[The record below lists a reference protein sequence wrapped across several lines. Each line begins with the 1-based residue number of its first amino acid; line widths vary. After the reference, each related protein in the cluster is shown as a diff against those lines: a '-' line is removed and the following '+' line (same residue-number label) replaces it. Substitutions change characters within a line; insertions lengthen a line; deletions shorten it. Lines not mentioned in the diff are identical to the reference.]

1 MLPCPTFPLV
11 CKSEDELTCRTCDS
25 RVYEYLLP
33 TYCLLPPASD
43 DALAKHLDTSSP
55 GWREGLGEA
64 AAFADA
70 WVPEEEQP
78 KAEGADPDV
87 KEDASEVK
95 EGEETKGGAEVKEGE
110 ENKEGEP
117 TKVAPKK
124 AGEFERRRGW
134 RCDQSTLER
143 FRALIKEFV
152 GTQYVPPPMN
162 PTCLSNIVADEKQFP
177 QLYNWETIR

>member
-1 MLPCPTFPLV
+1 L
-11 CKSEDELTCRTCDS
+11 LTCRTCDS

-70 WVPEEEQP
+70 WVPEEEEP
-78 KAEGADPDV
+78 KAEGTDTTEA
-87 KEDASEVK
+87 KEGAPEVK
-95 EGEETKGGAEVKEGE
+95 GGDEAKMGEETKDGE
-110 ENKEGEP
+110 EAKEGEP

-152 GTQYVPPPMN
+152 GTQYVYSY
-162 PTCLSNIVADEKQFP
+162 LRDEW
-177 QLYNWETIR
+177 LTME

>member
-1 MLPCPTFPLV
+1 MSIPSYPS
-11 CKSEDELTCRTCDS
+11 KSGCGVGYEPSIHSKLERVSSTSRDMELTYRTCDS

-70 WVPEEEQP
+70 WVPEEEEEPAQGT
-78 KAEGADPDV
+78 ATQGTGEG
-87 KEDASEVK
+87 EVK
-95 EGEETKGGAEVKEGE
+95 QEGGET
-110 ENKEGEP
+110 KEGEP
-117 TKVAPKK
+117 IKIAPKK

-134 RCDQSTLER
+134 RCDQPTLER
-143 FRALIKEFV
+143 FRALIKEYV
-152 GTQYVPPPMN
+152 GTQYVAFIISEP
-162 PTCLSNIVADEKQFP
+162 V
-177 QLYNWETIR
+177 

>member
-1 MLPCPTFPLV
+1 
-11 CKSEDELTCRTCDS
+11 
-25 RVYEYLLP
+25 VYEYLLP

-43 DALAKHLDTSSP
+43 DALAKHLDNSSP

-70 WVPEEEQP
+70 WVPEEEEP
-78 KAEGADPDV
+78 KAEGVDAVEAKETPEV
-87 KEDASEVK
+87 KETSEVK
-95 EGEETKGGAEVKEGE
+95 EGEETK
-110 ENKEGEP
+110 EGEP
-117 TKVAPKK
+117 IKVAPKK

-152 GTQYVPPPMN
+152 GTQYVP
-162 PTCLSNIVADEKQFP
+162 L
-177 QLYNWETIR
+177 L

>member
-1 MLPCPTFPLV
+1 
-11 CKSEDELTCRTCDS
+11 
-25 RVYEYLLP
+25 VYEYLLP

-70 WVPEEEQP
+70 WVPEEEEP
-78 KAEGADPDV
+78 KAEGDDV
-87 KEDASEVK
+87 TEVKDGASEVK
-95 EGEETKGGAEVKEGE
+95 EAEVKEGE
-110 ENKEGEP
+110 EVKVEGEAKEGEVVKEGEP

-152 GTQYVPPPMN
+152 GTQYVPPPMS
-162 PTCLSNIVADEKQFP
+162 PTCLSNVVADEKQFP
-177 QLYNWETIR
+177 QLHNWETI

>member
-1 MLPCPTFPLV
+1 
-11 CKSEDELTCRTCDS
+11 
-25 RVYEYLLP
+25 VYEYLLP

-43 DALAKHLDTSSP
+43 DALAKHLDASSP

-70 WVPEEEQP
+70 WVPEEEEP
-78 KAEGADPDV
+78 KAEGDDAAEV
-87 KEDASEVK
+87 KQGGSEVK
-95 EGEETKGGAEVKEGE
+95 QGEETKGGEETKEGEEVKEGE
-110 ENKEGEP
+110 GI
-117 TKVAPKK
+117 KVAPKK

-152 GTQYVPPPMN
+152 GTQYVPPPTN
-162 PTCLSNIVADEKQFP
+162 SAVSRA
-177 QLYNWETIR
+177 

>member
-1 MLPCPTFPLV
+1 
-11 CKSEDELTCRTCDS
+11 
-25 RVYEYLLP
+25 VYEYLLP

-70 WVPEEEQP
+70 WVPEEEDS
-78 KAEGADPDV
+78 KAEGADTEV
-87 KEDASEVK
+87 KEGASEVK
-95 EGEETKGGAEVKEGE
+95 EGEETKGEGEAKAGEKAKEGE
-110 ENKEGEP
+110 GI
-117 TKVAPKK
+117 KVAPKK

-152 GTQYVPPPMN
+152 GTQYVPLPMN
-162 PTCLSNIVADEKQFP
+162 HTSSAVADKK
-177 QLYNWETIR
+177 